1 MLADLRNPV
10 FILAVVGAI
19 LIILAFVSRLKI
31 PMIGMLD
38 VPKSPIIRVAA
49 AVFGLFC
56 LGLSIYLTQPGI
68 VVGGEGEGEV
78 EGKVVVEGGG
88 EDEAEGKVAVEG
100 GGEGEAKGKRAVEGG
115 GEGEAEG
122 KVVVED
128 EGGLEGEVVVAVEED
143 EGKAE
148 VEIDGIWEIEAG
160 GRYDIVWEMKMSQE
174 GDNIYAK
181 GTKTSVLGKP
191 ATQGERNT
199 ILEFNGTIDKNTVT
213 GSFTETQPTRKNS
226 GKFTFEVS
234 EDRMT
239 LSGKMGPPSSKR
251 ASSFIGHK
259 KSGLGQSLALNEA
272 IDKTR

>member
-100 GGEGEAKGKRAVEGG
+100 GGEGEAKGKRAV
-115 GEGEAEG
+115 
-122 KVVVED
+122 